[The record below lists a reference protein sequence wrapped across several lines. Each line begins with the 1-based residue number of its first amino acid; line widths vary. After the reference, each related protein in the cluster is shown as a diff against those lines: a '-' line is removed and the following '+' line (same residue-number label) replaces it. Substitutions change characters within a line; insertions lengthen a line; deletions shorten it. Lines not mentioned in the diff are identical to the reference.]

1 MDTLTAAPPAPA
13 RTAGPRV
20 TLWLLRA
27 VTTLFLLAVL
37 AQPVL
42 AGLYLAGEWDAL
54 GVHSGNAV
62 LVEALSL
69 FLLLAAL
76 AYWLAGRGRGRF
88 ALAAVLLW
96 LATGM
101 QAGFGYARL
110 LGMHIPLGVAIVTA
124 AVLFTIWVW
133 RRDAGTP
140 RRPWWGSRRSG
151 GTR

>member
-1 MDTLTAAPPAPA
+1 METLTAPSQAPPPA
-13 RTAGPRV
+13 EGPRV

-54 GVHSGNAV
+54 GIHSGNAV
-62 LVEALSL
+62 LVE
-69 FLLLAAL
+69 LLAQLLVLTAL
-76 AYWLAGRGRGRF
+76 GYWLAGRGRGRF
-88 ALAAVLLW
+88 VLAAVALW
-96 LATGM
+96 FATSA

-110 LGMHIPLGVAIVTA
+110 LGLHIPLGVTVVTV

-133 RRDAGTP
+133 RGGARTP
-140 RRPWWGSRRSG
+140 RRAWRAARRSG
-151 GTR
+151 GVR